1 MLSPRAFITIHTFL
15 KLAGDLYLFPWPC
28 SFPMRATFLM
38 YYLSG
43 RTYIDRIEDSE
54 AGSEGT
60 QCTSF
65 LFAIGD
71 QQRISSTGEINKRSR
86 IVNLRTGN

>member
-1 MLSPRAFITIHTFL
+1 MPISPCAFT
-15 KLAGDLYLFPWPC
+15 
-28 SFPMRATFLM
+28 
-38 YYLSG
+38 YLSQTGWRSVFIPTAVRLPDEGHNLDVAYLPG
-43 RTYIDRIEDSE
+43 RIYIDRIQDSE
-54 AGSEGT
+54 AGSKGT

-71 QQRISSTGEINKRSR
+71 QQRISSTGEINKWSQ

>member
-15 KLAGDLYLFPWPC
+15 TLAGDLHLFPRPC
-28 SFPMRATFLM
+28 GFPTRATFLI
-38 YYLSG
+38 YLSG
-43 RTYIDRIEDSE
+43 RTYIDRIQDSE
-54 AGSEGT
+54 AESEGT
-60 QCTSF
+60 QCISF